1 MSSILLSDRDLPVE
15 VCQALKVLDK
25 YLVDINRVE
34 VIDAKG
40 RSYTNLYV
48 TNLGIGIQDSMSTIK
63 LFLEE

>member
-1 MSSILLSDRDLPVE
+1 MSSVLLSDRDLPAE

-34 VIDAKG
+34 VIDTKG

>member
-1 MSSILLSDRDLPVE
+1 MSSVLLSDRDLPVE

-48 TNLGIGIQDSMSTIK
+48 TNLSIGIQDSMSTIK